1 MLGDHRLFDF
11 FGGSLMFRIGRL
23 DMGAFDNARHGVL
36 PRQSRYG
43 LSLLYLIVQQ
53 AEIGSQ
59 VFFIWLR
66 AVVLLWV
73 KKAEIK
79 LRRRDYR
86 SKFEVFERGSIK
98 YKLKL

>member
-1 MLGDHRLFDF
+1 
-11 FGGSLMFRIGRL
+11 
-23 DMGAFDNARHGVL
+23 
-36 PRQSRYG
+36 
-43 LSLLYLIVQQ
+43 LIVQQ